1 MSMAGIF
8 FVFNVMWDLSLQH
21 TGSLVVAHRLQSAQV
36 QELWRTGLVALW
48 HLIWN
53 VGSYVGSYLP
63 DQGSNPC
70 PLHDKVDS

>member
-21 TGSLVVAHRLQSAQV
+21 TGSLVVAHRLQSARV

-53 VGSYVGSYLP
+53 VGSE
-63 DQGSNPC
+63 SNKGL
-70 PLHDKVDS
+70 LHCRQILYQLDY